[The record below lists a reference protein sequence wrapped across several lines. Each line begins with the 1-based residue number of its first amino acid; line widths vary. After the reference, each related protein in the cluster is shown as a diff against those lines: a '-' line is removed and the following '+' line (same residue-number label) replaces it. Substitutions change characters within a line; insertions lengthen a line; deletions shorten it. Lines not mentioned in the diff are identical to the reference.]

1 MEGWEGQIDVDD
13 SDLQSV
19 LRPQLLHSS
28 CPPHAIL
35 NRLEP
40 CSQISSSFQTL
51 DRIPSIPPFQ
61 SQLPTNVSEINQNEE
76 EEHPK
81 LSISRPLIPGPAGAI
96 QAAMRRRSAAASS
109 KRLLPEEE
117 GSDDLDLCVNEED
130 GDFKL
135 NPWLYSLSFLGQ
147 SKDSNLP
154 YPISLIN
161 AQRSATQRIP
171 QVVGIVKSC
180 TPNGLGDFSITLKDP
195 TGTIGAAIHRK
206 VLSEGNICREIS
218 VGCVFI
224 LKQVVALCPAHSS
237 CYLNITLKNVVKVP
251 LFYGVPFA
259 PLIIRRM
266 ALLTLCRTILQN
278 FPLCRCLRKTSA
290 YCYSHRSTVPN
301 TALPNSSCAD
311 IATVQSALCR
321 PLAME
326 ILEFLLHSTLQVFFG
341 KPCELVPPLLLILLG
356 KLASL
361 SSFVLASYLFLL
373 SMVAAPLIFFLFRP
387 QNGSTHTVPKPP
399 TMFENTVPNN
409 PSEISTMPLPSED
422 FRLLLQS
429 SEHCAEYCSA
439 EFLLCRYCYSA
450 VCTVP
455 PSSNENSGIPKP

>member
-19 LRPQLLHSS
+19 LRPLHHSS

-51 DRIPSIPPFQ
+51 DRTPSIPPFQ
-61 SQLPTNVSEINQNEE
+61 SQLPTNISEINQNEE

-109 KRLLPEEE
+109 ERLLPEGE
-117 GSDDLDLCVNEED
+117 GSVDLDLCVNEED

-147 SKDSNLP
+147 GKDSNLS

-171 QVVGIVKSC
+171 QVVGIIKSC
-180 TPNGLGDFSITLKDP
+180 TPNGLGDFFITLKDP

-224 LKQVVALCPAHSS
+224 LKQVVALCPARSS
-237 CYLNITLKNVVKVP
+237 CYLNITLKNVVKLIAKDCGPPGKQIMPP
-251 LFYGVPFA
+251 LTFKHGVECNGEQTYNTRKIAKITADGEP
-259 PLIIRRM
+259 RRN
-266 ALLTLCRTILQN
+266 LTSEMTTN
-278 FPLCRCLRKTSA
+278 
-290 YCYSHRSTVPN
+290 STEEFHP
-301 TALPNSSCAD
+301 
-311 IATVQSALCR
+311 
-321 PLAME
+321 E
-326 ILEFLLHSTLQVFFG
+326 ILSDNIFAAATT
-341 KPCELVPPLLLILLG
+341 G
-356 KLASL
+356 KLSTRTGESVGLISKASVAGWTDEQL
-361 SSFVLASYLFLL
+361 EKLFSDYEDDLDL
-373 SMVAAPLIFFLFRP
+373 VRP
-387 QNGSTHTVPKPP
+387 A
-399 TMFENTVPNN
+399 
-409 PSEISTMPLPSED
+409 I
-422 FRLLLQS
+422 
-429 SEHCAEYCSA
+429 
-439 EFLLCRYCYSA
+439 
-450 VCTVP
+450 
-455 PSSNENSGIPKP
+455 

>member
-19 LRPQLLHSS
+19 LRPPLLHSS

-61 SQLPTNVSEINQNEE
+61 SQLPTNISEINQNEE

-81 LSISRPLIPGPAGAI
+81 FSISRPLIPGPAGAI

-147 SKDSNLP
+147 GKDSNLP

-180 TPNGLGDFSITLKDP
+180 TPNGLGDFFITLKDP

-206 VLSEGNICREIS
+206 VLSEGSICREVS

-224 LKQVVALCPAHSS
+224 LKQVTWLCEYHQKIALLCFQVVALCPAHSS
-237 CYLNITLKNVVKVP
+237 CYLNITLKNVVKSNVLTNPQGATKPAIHPAAALSIASRRVDRVDFTLHPHSSDHFDPAVP
-251 LFYGVPFA
+251 QRRSQRPSIALDLAEEAHQQKKDGYLHNEQA
-259 PLIIRRM
+259 PVVVD
-266 ALLTLCRTILQN
+266 TSDRTNEGQCMIL
-278 FPLCRCLRKTSA
+278 
-290 YCYSHRSTVPN
+290 
-301 TALPNSSCAD
+301 D
-311 IATVQSALCR
+311 
-321 PLAME
+321 
-326 ILEFLLHSTLQVFFG
+326 
-341 KPCELVPPLLLILLG
+341 
-356 KLASL
+356 
-361 SSFVLASYLFLL
+361 
-373 SMVAAPLIFFLFRP
+373 
-387 QNGSTHTVPKPP
+387 P
-399 TMFENTVPNN
+399 TGRNVVEGGQEV
-409 PSEISTMPLPSED
+409 I
-422 FRLLLQS
+422 
-429 SEHCAEYCSA
+429 
-439 EFLLCRYCYSA
+439 
-450 VCTVP
+450 
-455 PSSNENSGIPKP
+455 